1 VLIAFATRYALQL
14 LMPASILVQLAGRSQ
29 IELED
34 IGETTELFLDAKT
47 SVRNIAKGE
56 F

>member
-1 VLIAFATRYALQL
+1 LLFATRYALEL
-14 LMPASILVQLAGRSQ
+14 LMPASILVQLADRSQ

-34 IGETTELFLDAKT
+34 IGEMTELFLDAKT
-47 SVRNIAKGE
+47 SVRNPAKGD